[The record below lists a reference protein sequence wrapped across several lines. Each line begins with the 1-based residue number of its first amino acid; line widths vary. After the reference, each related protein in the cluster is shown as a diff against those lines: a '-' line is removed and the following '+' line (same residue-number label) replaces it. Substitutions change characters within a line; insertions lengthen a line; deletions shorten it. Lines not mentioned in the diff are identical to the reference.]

1 MSNIFISGTSRGLG
15 YGFAEYFL
23 DKSDDVYGISR
34 SSNDVLNAFDKFHYN
49 EVDLT
54 KLAEIESKVTAA
66 LEGVT
71 KIQLVILNAGVLGK
85 IESMEDA
92 SIEEMNEVLNVNLWA
107 NKLILDAIFK
117 QGIKVNQVIAISS
130 GASINGNKGWSGYS
144 ISKAALNMMVKLY
157 AVEQTKTHFTAL
169 APGLIDTTMQDYLCN
184 VNSAEFPSVGRLKDA
199 RGTDAMPKPLEAAK
213 HIADIFPALLLMP
226 SGNYQDVRKL

>member
-23 DKSDDVYGISR
+23 NKNDNVYGISR
-34 SSNDVLNAFDKFHYN
+34 SSNDVLTAFDKFHFN

-54 KLAEIESKVTAA
+54 QISEIENKVTAA

-71 KIQLVILNAGVLGK
+71 EIQLVVLNAGILGTIK
-85 IESMEDA
+85 SMEDA
-92 SIEEMNEVLNVNLWA
+92 SITEMNKVLNVNLWA

-117 QGIKVNQVIAISS
+117 LGIKVNQVIAISS

-184 VNSAEFPSVGRLKDA
+184 VSSTEFPSISRLKDA
-199 RGTDAMPKPLEAAK
+199 RDTTAMPKPLEAAQ
-213 HIADIFPALLLMP
+213 HIADLFPALLLMP
-226 SGNYQDVRKL
+226 SGSYQDVRKL